1 MKIGT
6 CQSEKEHLAK
16 GELVVAVDA
25 QSNPIAIPILIATG
39 STAGKT
45 IFLSAGVHGDEING
59 IEILQ
64 RFINN
69 LDVTALAGMIIFL
82 PLINVSGFRA
92 KDRYVQY
99 DGKDLNRCFPGD
111 DKGTVSEQIA
121 HTIFTE
127 VVSRCDFGV
136 DIHDSGKGSVLLP
149 HPAKTKSCVA
159 FCRAHIKDDTGGY
172 DSSRLDDIAVFGTDI
187 IMLCS
192 LRSPTTSSY
201 GKGMDGVLTIEA
213 YKHFGIPALT
223 VEVGGAMILW
233 EEFIQRALVGLN
245 NILIYQGMLE
255 GKMILPREQ
264 FLIPGEDD
272 ISIKAKMEGILKIR
286 TKLGKTIHRGEELA
300 EIYNPITLER
310 EIIKALECGVVHDLN
325 VSAKVNKGE
334 DVVGVLEFAT

>member
-1 MKIGT
+1 MNIGT
-6 CQSEKEHLAK
+6 CQSEKERLSK
-16 GELVVAVDA
+16 GKLVVAVDA
-25 QSNPIAIPILIATG
+25 KEGIITIPILIASG
-39 STAGKT
+39 PSDGKT
-45 IFLSAGVHGDEING
+45 IFISAGVHGDEING

-69 LDVTALAGMIIFL
+69 FDVTALKGTIIFL
-82 PLINVSGFRA
+82 PLINVSGFKA

-121 HTIFTE
+121 YTIFKE
-127 VVSRCDFGV
+127 VVLRCEFGI

-149 HPAKTKSCVA
+149 HS
-159 FCRAHIKDDTGGY
+159 RAHIKDDTGAY
-172 DSSRLDDIAVFGTDI
+172 DSSRLNAIAAFGTDI
-187 IMLCS
+187 IMLC
-192 LRSPTTSSY
+192 
-201 GKGMDGVLTIEA
+201 KGMDGVLTIEA
-213 YKHFGIPALT
+213 SKPRFAASRESGHFGIPAFT

-255 GKMILPREQ
+255 GKMILPKEQ

-272 ISIKAKMEGILKIR
+272 ISIKAKMEGILKPR
-286 TKLGKTIHRGEELA
+286 TKLGKAVGRGEELA

-310 EIIKALECGVVHDLN
+310 EIIFAKECGVVHDLN
-325 VSAKVNKGE
+325 VSAKVNEGE

>member
-1 MKIGT
+1 MEIGT

-25 QSNPIAIPILIATG
+25 QKDKITIPILIATG
-39 STAGKT
+39 PMAGKT
-45 IFLSAGVHGDEING
+45 IFISAGVHGDEING

-64 RFINN
+64 RFIKN
-69 LDVTALAGMIIFL
+69 LDVTALKGTIIFL
-82 PLINVSGFRA
+82 PLINISGFRA

-121 HTIFTE
+121 HTIFRE
-127 VVSRCDFGV
+127 VVSRCEFGV

-149 HPAKTKSCVA
+149 HP
-159 FCRAHIKDDTGGY
+159 RAHIKDEKGGY
-172 DSSRLDDIAVFGTDI
+172 DSSRLDVIAVFGTDI
-187 IMLCS
+187 IMLC
-192 LRSPTTSSY
+192 
-201 GKGMDGVLTIEA
+201 KGMNGVLTIEA
-213 YKHFGIPALT
+213 YNHFGIPALT

-272 ISIKAKMEGILKIR
+272 ISIKAKVEGILKIR
-286 TKLGKTIHRGEELA
+286 TKLGKTIHRGEELG

-310 EIIKALECGVVHDLN
+310 EIIKASECGVVHDLN
-325 VSAKVNKGE
+325 VSAKVNEGE

>member
-1 MKIGT
+1 MRIGT
-6 CQSEKEHLAK
+6 CQAKKEYLSK

-45 IFLSAGVHGDEING
+45 IFISAGVHGDEING

-64 RFINN
+64 RFMDN
-69 LDVTALAGMIIFL
+69 LDVSMLAGTIIFL

-111 DKGTVSEQIA
+111 DKGTVSEQMA

-149 HPAKTKSCVA
+149 HP
-159 FCRAHIKDDTGGY
+159 RAHIKDEKGGY

-187 IMLCS
+187 IMLC
-192 LRSPTTSSY
+192 
-201 GKGMDGVLTIEA
+201 KGMDGVLTIEA
-213 YKHFGIPALT
+213 YKHFGLPALT

-233 EEFIQRALVGLN
+233 EDFIQRALVGLN

-255 GKMILPREQ
+255 GKVILPKEQ

-272 ISIKAKMEGILKIR
+272 ISIKAKMEGILKIK
-286 TKLGKTIHRGEELA
+286 TKLGKTVHRGEELA
-300 EIYNPITLER
+300 QIYNPITLER
-310 EIIKALECGVVHDLN
+310 EIIKAKECGVVHDLN
-325 VSAKVNKGE
+325 VSAKVNEGE